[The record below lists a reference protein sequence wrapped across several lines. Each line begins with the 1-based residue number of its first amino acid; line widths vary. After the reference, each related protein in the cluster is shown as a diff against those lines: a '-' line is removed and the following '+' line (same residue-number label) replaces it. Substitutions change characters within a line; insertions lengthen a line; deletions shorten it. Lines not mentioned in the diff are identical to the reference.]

1 MEEINIVSLDYGG
14 YPVRSRLVAW
24 AQFQELTAVHPSRIG
39 ELIDLGWIEPIR
51 TQGEGYLFTLR
62 DVYRLR
68 KLERLC
74 RDLDINAAGGCVIVD
89 LLERIEYLEQKVGE
103 LERLL

>member
-1 MEEINIVSLDYGG
+1 MDEINIRNLDYGG

-24 AQFQELTAVHPSRIG
+24 AQFLELTAVHPSRIG
-39 ELIDLGWIEPIR
+39 ELVELGWIEPIK
-51 TQGEGYLFTLR
+51 TNKEAYLFTMR

-89 LLERIEYLEQKVGE
+89 LLERIEFLERKVHE
-103 LERLL
+103 LEGLL

>member
-1 MEEINIVSLDYGG
+1 MNEINIVSLDYGG
-14 YPVRSRLVAW
+14 YPMRSRLVAW
-24 AQFQELTAVHPSRIG
+24 AQFVELTAVHPSRIG

-51 TQGEGYLFTLR
+51 TNDESYLFTLR

-89 LLERIEYLEQKVGE
+89 LLERIEVLESRLSE
-103 LERLL
+103 LEDLI